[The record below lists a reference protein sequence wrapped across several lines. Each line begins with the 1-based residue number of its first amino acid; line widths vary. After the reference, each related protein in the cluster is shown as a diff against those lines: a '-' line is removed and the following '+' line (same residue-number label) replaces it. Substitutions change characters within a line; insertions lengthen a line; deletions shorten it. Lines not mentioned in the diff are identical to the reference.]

1 MNRILIAL
9 AFFLSPFFVFAETDV
24 AYAIQRGRPKI
35 VNHALVAENGSLL
48 RGASGNSFEYD
59 HNNQGYKNLSWWT
72 NVRDDYKLNTIRMF
86 VYCCKP
92 VDSTTVVN
100 LNTLIAHLDVA
111 VANAKKAGMYIILNL
126 YNKSGYNRDVYEK
139 VWATLAPRYK
149 NETHVIYEA
158 FNEPVHWYPSAIS
171 QADMQAQ
178 LNMYKYIRSRAP
190 NTHII
195 LWSPAHI
202 DNNLVT
208 KVKSTSG
215 INYANAP
222 VGYHP
227 YATSDYNAIGA
238 LRSAGYPVIATEM
251 STIKGSQYIKPYWDY
266 HEAKKISWIFLDLNP
281 GNTYNP
287 TPHPSVWTKQW
298 PADPFYSQ

>member
-1 MNRILIAL
+1 
-9 AFFLSPFFVFAETDV
+9 
-24 AYAIQRGRPKI
+24 
-35 VNHALVAENGSLL
+35 
-48 RGASGNSFEYD
+48 
-59 HNNQGYKNLSWWT
+59 
-72 NVRDDYKLNTIRMF
+72 
-86 VYCCKP
+86 
-92 VDSTTVVN
+92 
-100 LNTLIAHLDVA
+100 
-111 VANAKKAGMYIILNL
+111 MYIILNL